1 MEPTLL
7 TIIIRFLVTFIL
19 SLLFGLERHK
29 AHKPIGFGTFIF
41 VAIGSCGLAITAMA
55 ISIDNPLPLLA
66 AIVTGIG
73 FLGAGALIR
82 TTDKIFGFTTAAS
95 IWVFAIFGLVIGAGE
110 YLIGII
116 MYALIWAVILFDRH
130 LEKKGVG
137 SYQKKIIIHTKKIVD
152 EKEITNQLLVHTD
165 KYKLIHIKADKI
177 NNMLSLTYLIEV
189 TKQEINKI
197 PKLLYEKDWF
207 ASCEVE

>member
-1 MEPTLL
+1 
-7 TIIIRFLVTFIL
+7 
-19 SLLFGLERHK
+19 
-29 AHKPIGFGTFIF
+29 
-41 VAIGSCGLAITAMA
+41 
-55 ISIDNPLPLLA
+55 
-66 AIVTGIG
+66 
-73 FLGAGALIR
+73 
-82 TTDKIFGFTTAAS
+82 
-95 IWVFAIFGLVIGAGE
+95 
-110 YLIGII
+110 

-177 NNMLSLTYLIEV
+177 NNMLSLTYLIEG